1 MENDFEELYVTK
13 GDSQVGGFQPDS
25 VGSDIGN
32 IVEAQ
37 LEAGADEQVRVT
49 GIFAY
54 AGQNPVRVE
63 LNSKRPGDTAA
74 YEIVTKDWFGQQKTT
89 LVMLKEDQ
97 YQL

>member
-1 MENDFEELYVTK
+1 MEIKFEELYVRK
-13 GDSQVGGFQPDS
+13 GDSQVGDFAPDS
-25 VGSDIGN
+25 VGSDIGH
-32 IVEAQ
+32 IVDAQ
-37 LEAGADEQVRVT
+37 LQSGKDEQVRIA

-63 LNSKRPGDTAA
+63 LGSERPTGTAG

-89 LVMLKEDQ
+89 MVMLKEDQ